1 MLMSDN
7 LLCYL
12 IIWKINMIAYLIMY
26 SLGSGMNKICLN
38 LINLYAALIC
48 TIIVS
53 RHLYSRLLLQ
63 SASFV
68 QLSSYI
74 MGVQRRPSKQ

>member
-1 MLMSDN
+1 
-7 LLCYL
+7 
-12 IIWKINMIAYLIMY
+12 MIAYLIMY

-48 TIIVS
+48 TIDIIIVS